1 MNLLPMLVAFV
12 FVRISGEMTGIW
24 DIVKAAFRPQESWR
38 AYAAALAAPL
48 VYYGGSSLLGN
59 VTFTGSP
66 FSAAIAYFPWTLLQ
80 GGLEKVGWRWYLQ
93 SHIATK
99 RSFALK
105 MLVVS
110 LIWFVWHLPLYR
122 LPWVPAGS
130 SNFLVFFLILL
141 LFSFFTS
148 ILTVIAPL
156 YMYRTGEGAWKTF
169 LRIIHL
175 VREQPGACVRFFLF
189 MCILNVLIMLGVSVF
204 LILGCCCL
212 CGIPLILSGI
222 PYLWAV
228 LYLPV
233 LVFSQY
239 FILYFCAEMNDD
251 FNVFPPPQ
259 AGEGAPSPTFFPA
272 FFPASLLRNGAAFP
286 ISLLL
291 PGQAP
296 S

>member
-1 MNLLPMLVAFV
+1 MNKQRPFLPYCYAVVTIACTFLVGRLILWRTPEGTKIWASLLFILMNLLPMLVAFV

-59 VTFTGSP
+59 ATFTGSP

-80 GGLEKVGWRWYLQ
+80 GGLEEVGWRWYLQ

-130 SNFLVFFLILL
+130 SNFLVFFLMILGN
-141 LFSFFTS
+141 SFT
-148 ILTVIAPL
+148 L
-156 YMYRTGEGAWKTF
+156 GAVKEWS
-169 LRIIHL
+169 R
-175 VREQPGACVRFFLF
+175 GAIP
-189 MCILNVLIMLGVSVF
+189 CILAHMLIDAAAVCMLVGSDLTKAALLAGVE
-204 LILGCCCL
+204 IA
-212 CGIPLILSGI
+212 LSA
-222 PYLWAV
+222 LAV
-228 LYLPV
+228 H
-233 LVFSQY
+233 
-239 FILYFCAEMNDD
+239 ICARRQKRQGRVET
-251 FNVFPPPQ
+251 P
-259 AGEGAPSPTFFPA
+259 
-272 FFPASLLRNGAAFP
+272 
-286 ISLLL
+286 
-291 PGQAP
+291 
-296 S
+296 